1 MLRTTQ
7 ASVVKLADQNPKQ
20 TETHSSTF
28 PQDSDS
34 DSESEIELRS
44 THTSPETTTSDESDG
59 TVVDS
64 PVYSP
69 TSPTPTQSLPGEG
82 EIDSKKGHSQPSVGT
97 LPLTEKDP
105 PEKPEDRDPPPS
117 SSVEGLDTET
127 YDKDES
133 ITPSSPGSSD
143 KTEETPTSPIGTRTS
158 TEYSPRDTSLKDPFS
173 SFWSGNLGDVSD
185 QSGRRHRWLIRKP
198 KKRHSLELEV
208 SSEKDPRPYKYMLE
222 GDRPLLPRQRFYS
235 SHLDAKDVTFQ
246 QATFTLRYIVQQ
258 RLQEKQLEELEKEK
272 RESKKRGQ
280 LKLQHD
286 IINRPRRL
294 IPVEP
299 ILSLFETL
307 ENPLIPRDP
316 RPHKDSTSSE
326 SSIDTGPDSD
336 MATGATKDLIEALTK
351 TLKNIN
357 QSPTIPLPIFKGKKG
372 EDPEDHILKVED
384 YFGLHQ
390 IDDQQDKIKRF
401 KDTLFETARKWAQTL
416 NYTDEVVKFDYDPAI
431 KDDKKA
437 SMKYLF
443 LRRFAKEGRTL
454 EAAYSAWGS
463 LTFDPNKDDIEQFIQ
478 KVEELAKK
486 LGYNEDAQVMAVK
499 SVLPRDVYGI
509 CMTYKTLKEL
519 KTFLIDLF
527 ANPRMREAVPG
538 TASVSGEPGVFSI
551 GQHVENKVVN
561 PTMADVSKIH
571 QDMDAL
577 QVRFNKI
584 SSADFRGKANKPWK
598 PEVTPPKRRGGFN
611 RGRGGKQYDN
621 AYRNDRFKNENDG
634 QCRDTSQRDNA
645 GNFRNRGQ
653 GRGRFKSN
661 FRGKGRGR
669 GGFDKSPNVRRPRVA
684 SKTVDK
690 DKMRCHYCNE
700 FGHFIR
706 ECSKKTRDEKKTGQ
720 FSGMSMDYYGDDLY
734 TGEDYDDEVF
744 ATLNS

>member
-1 MLRTTQ
+1 M
-7 ASVVKLADQNPKQ
+7 
-20 TETHSSTF
+20 
-28 PQDSDS
+28 
-34 DSESEIELRS
+34 I
-44 THTSPETTTSDESDG
+44 
-59 TVVDS
+59 
-64 PVYSP
+64 
-69 TSPTPTQSLPGEG
+69 GEG
-82 EIDSKKGHSQPSVGT
+82 DLDPFEGQSQPLVGT

-105 PEKPEDRDPPPS
+105 PEKPEDKDPPPS

-143 KTEETPTSPIGTRTS
+143 KTEETPTSPIRTRIS
-158 TEYSPRDTSLKDPFS
+158 TEYSPRDTSLRDPFS
-173 SFWSGNLGDVSD
+173 CFWSGKLGDVSD

-198 KKRHSLELEV
+198 KRRHSVELELLD
-208 SSEKDPRPYKYMLE
+208 EKDPRPYKCVLE
-222 GDRPLLPRQRFYS
+222 GDRPLFPRQRFYS
-235 SHLDAKDVTFQ
+235 SHPDARDITFQ

-258 RLQEKQLEELEKEK
+258 RLQEKQQEETEKEK
-272 RESKKRGQ
+272 RESEKRRQ
-280 LKLQHD
+280 IEVLHD

-299 ILSLFETL
+299 ILSPFEL
-307 ENPLIPRDP
+307 GGRKVPGEDPLIPQLPFENSKSKSKTLESPLIPKTP
-316 RPHKDSTSSE
+316 RPHRDSTSSE
-326 SSIDTGPDSD
+326 CSVDNEPDLD
-336 MATGATKDLIEALTK
+336 MAATGATKDLIDALTK

-357 QSPTIPLPIFKGKKG
+357 QSPTIPLPVFKGKKG

-416 NYTDEVVKFDYDPAI
+416 DYTGEVVKFGYDPANE
-431 KDDKKA
+431 DDKKA

-463 LTFDPNKDDIEQFIQ
+463 LKFDPNKDDIEQFIQ

-499 SVLPRDVYGI
+499 SILPRDVYGI
-509 CMTYKTLKEL
+509 CMTHKTLKEL

-527 ANPRMREAVPG
+527 ANPKMREAVPG
-538 TASVSGEPGVFSI
+538 IASVSGEPGVFSI

-561 PTMADVSKIH
+561 RTIADVSKIC
-571 QDMDAL
+571 QDMNAL

-584 SSADFRGKANKPWK
+584 SSADFKNKTSKPWK
-598 PEVTPPKRRGGFN
+598 PEVTPPKRKGGFN
-611 RGRGGKQYDN
+611 RGRGGRQYEN

-634 QCRDTSQRDNA
+634 QNRDINQRDNT

-653 GRGRFKSN
+653 GIGRFKVILEV
-661 FRGKGRGR
+661 K
-669 GGFDKSPNVRRPRVA
+669 VEA
-684 SKTVDK
+684 EVDLTK
-690 DKMRCHYCNE
+690 VPM
-700 FGHFIR
+700 
-706 ECSKKTRDEKKTGQ
+706 
-720 FSGMSMDYYGDDLY
+720 
-734 TGEDYDDEVF
+734 
-744 ATLNS
+744 

>member
-1 MLRTTQ
+1 MMYQIR
-7 ASVVKLADQNPKQ
+7 V
-20 TETHSSTF
+20 E
-28 PQDSDS
+28 
-34 DSESEIELRS
+34 
-44 THTSPETTTSDESDG
+44 
-59 TVVDS
+59 
-64 PVYSP
+64 
-69 TSPTPTQSLPGEG
+69 
-82 EIDSKKGHSQPSVGT
+82 
-97 LPLTEKDP
+97 
-105 PEKPEDRDPPPS
+105 EDR
-117 SSVEGLDTET
+117 
-127 YDKDES
+127 
-133 ITPSSPGSSD
+133 
-143 KTEETPTSPIGTRTS
+143 
-158 TEYSPRDTSLKDPFS
+158 
-173 SFWSGNLGDVSD
+173 W
-185 QSGRRHRWLIRKP
+185 QIRKP
-198 KKRHSLELEV
+198 KRRHSVELDLLD
-208 SSEKDPRPYKYMLE
+208 EKDPRPYKYVLK
-222 GDRPLLPRQRFYS
+222 GDRPLFPRQRFYS
-235 SHLDAKDVTFQ
+235 SHLDVRDITFQ
-246 QATFTLRYIVQQ
+246 QADFTLRYIVQQ
-258 RLQEKQLEELEKEK
+258 RLKEKQQEELERERRESEK
-272 RESKKRGQ
+272 RRQVEAP
-280 LKLQHD
+280 HD
-286 IINRPRRL
+286 IINRPIRL
-294 IPVEP
+294 ISVEP
-299 ILSLFETL
+299 ILSPFEIEGRKVPGEDPLIPQLPFEKPKSKSKTL
-307 ENPLIPRDP
+307 ENPLIPKTPRLHRDL
-316 RPHKDSTSSE
+316 TSSE
-326 SSIDTGPDSD
+326 SSIDIEPDSD
-336 MATGATKDLIEALTK
+336 MATTGATKDLIDALTK

-357 QSPTIPLPIFKGKKG
+357 QSPTIPLPVFKGKKG

-401 KDTLFETARKWAQTL
+401 KDTLFETARKWVQTL
-416 NYTDEVVKFDYDPAI
+416 DYTGEVVKYDYDPTNE
-431 KDDKKA
+431 DDKKA

-463 LTFDPNKDDIEQFIQ
+463 LTFDPNKDDIEQFIL

-486 LGYNEDAQVMAVK
+486 LGYNKDAQVMAVK
-499 SVLPRDVYGI
+499 NILSRDVYGI

-519 KTFLIDLF
+519 KTFLIDLC
-527 ANPRMREAVPG
+527 ANPKMRQAVPG

-561 PTMADVSKIH
+561 PTIADVSKIC
-571 QDMDAL
+571 QDINAL
-577 QVRFNKI
+577 QVRFSKI
-584 SSADFRGKANKPWK
+584 SSADFRNKTSKPWK

-611 RGRGGKQYDN
+611 RGRGGRQYEN
-621 AYRNDRFKNENDG
+621 AYRNDRFNNENDG
-634 QCRDTSQRDNA
+634 QNRDVNQRDNT

-706 ECSKKTRDEKKTGQ
+706 EFSKKTRDVKKEGQ

>member
-1 MLRTTQ
+1 M
-7 ASVVKLADQNPKQ
+7 
-20 TETHSSTF
+20 
-28 PQDSDS
+28 
-34 DSESEIELRS
+34 
-44 THTSPETTTSDESDG
+44 
-59 TVVDS
+59 
-64 PVYSP
+64 
-69 TSPTPTQSLPGEG
+69 
-82 EIDSKKGHSQPSVGT
+82 
-97 LPLTEKDP
+97 
-105 PEKPEDRDPPPS
+105 
-117 SSVEGLDTET
+117 
-127 YDKDES
+127 
-133 ITPSSPGSSD
+133 
-143 KTEETPTSPIGTRTS
+143 
-158 TEYSPRDTSLKDPFS
+158 
-173 SFWSGNLGDVSD
+173 GDVSN
-185 QSGRRHRWLIRKP
+185 QSGRRHRWLISKP
-198 KKRHSLELEV
+198 KRRHSLELEV
-208 SSEKDPRPYKYMLE
+208 SSDKDPRSYQYESKR
-222 GDRPLLPRQRFYS
+222 DRPLFHRQIFYS
-235 SHLDAKDVTFQ
+235 SHLDAKDITFQ

-272 RESKKRGQ
+272 RESEKRRQ
-280 LKLQHD
+280 LEVQHD
-286 IINRPRRL
+286 IVNRPRRL

-299 ILSLFETL
+299 ILSPFEIEGEKVPEEDPFIPQLPFENPETKSRTL
-307 ENPLIPRDP
+307 ENPLVPKNP
-316 RPHKDSTSSE
+316 RPHEDSTSSE
-326 SSIDTGPDSD
+326 SSVDTGPDSD
-336 MATGATKDLIEALTK
+336 MEATGATKDLIEALTK

-357 QSPTIPLPIFKGKKG
+357 QSPTIPLPVFKGKKG

-416 NYTDEVVKFDYDPAI
+416 NYTEEVVKFDYDPAI
-431 KDDKKA
+431 EDDKKA

-463 LTFDPNKDDIEQFIQ
+463 LTFDPNRDDIEQFIQ

-527 ANPRMREAVPG
+527 ANPKMREAVPG

-561 PTMADVSKIH
+561 PTIADVSKIR

-584 SSADFRGKANKPWK
+584 SSADFRSKTSKPWK
-598 PEVTPPKRRGGFN
+598 LEVTPPKRRGGFN
-611 RGRGGKQYDN
+611 RGRGHKQYEN

-634 QCRDTSQRDNA
+634 QSRDTSQRDNS

-684 SKTVDK
+684 SKPVDK

>member
-1 MLRTTQ
+1 M
-7 ASVVKLADQNPKQ
+7 
-20 TETHSSTF
+20 
-28 PQDSDS
+28 
-34 DSESEIELRS
+34 
-44 THTSPETTTSDESDG
+44 
-59 TVVDS
+59 VD
-64 PVYSP
+64 SP
-69 TSPTPTQSLPGEG
+69 TSPTPTQSLSGEG
-82 EIDSKKGHSQPSVGT
+82 DLDSKKGHSQPSVGT

-117 SSVEGLDTET
+117 SSVEGLDTEAH
-127 YDKDES
+127 DQDES

-143 KTEETPTSPIGTRTS
+143 KTEETPTFPIGTRIS

-208 SSEKDPRPYKYMLE
+208 SSEKDPRPYKYVLE

-235 SHLDAKDVTFQ
+235 SHLDAKDITYQ
-246 QATFTLRYIVQQ
+246 QATFTLRYIVQH
-258 RLQEKQLEELEKEK
+258 RLQEKQLEESEKKK
-272 RESKKRGQ
+272 RESEKRRQ
-280 LKLQHD
+280 LELQHD
-286 IINRPRRL
+286 VINRPRRL

-299 ILSLFETL
+299 ILSPFETL
-307 ENPLIPRDP
+307 ENPLIPKDP

-336 MATGATKDLIEALTK
+336 MAATGATKDLIEALTK

-357 QSPTIPLPIFKGKKG
+357 QSPTIPLPVFKGKKG

-416 NYTDEVVKFDYDPAI
+416 NYTEEVVKFDYDPAI
-431 KDDKKA
+431 EDDKKA

-527 ANPRMREAVPG
+527 ANPKMREAVPG

-561 PTMADVSKIH
+561 PTMADVSKIR

-584 SSADFRGKANKPWK
+584 SSADFRSKTSKPWK
-598 PEVTPPKRRGGFN
+598 PEVTPLKRRGGFN

-621 AYRNDRFKNENDG
+621 AYRSDRFKNENDG
-634 QCRDTSQRDNA
+634 QSRDTSQRDNA

>member
-1 MLRTTQ
+1 M
-7 ASVVKLADQNPKQ
+7 
-20 TETHSSTF
+20 
-28 PQDSDS
+28 
-34 DSESEIELRS
+34 I
-44 THTSPETTTSDESDG
+44 
-59 TVVDS
+59 
-64 PVYSP
+64 
-69 TSPTPTQSLPGEG
+69 GEG
-82 EIDSKKGHSQPSVGT
+82 DLDPSEGQSQPLVGT

-105 PEKPEDRDPPPS
+105 PEKPEDKDPPPS
-117 SSVEGLDTET
+117 SSVEGLDAEAH
-127 YDKDES
+127 DKGGS

-143 KTEETPTSPIGTRTS
+143 KTEETPTSPIRTRIS
-158 TEYSPRDTSLKDPFS
+158 TEYSPRDTSLRDPFS
-173 SFWSGNLGDVSD
+173 SFWSGKLGDVSD

-198 KKRHSLELEV
+198 KRRHSVELELLD
-208 SSEKDPRPYKYMLE
+208 EKDPRPYKYVLE
-222 GDRPLLPRQRFYS
+222 GDRPLFRRQRFYS
-235 SHLDAKDVTFQ
+235 SHLDARDITFQ
-246 QATFTLRYIVQQ
+246 QANFTLRYIVQQ
-258 RLQEKQLEELEKEK
+258 RLQEKQQEETEKEK
-272 RESKKRGQ
+272 RESEKRRQ
-280 LKLQHD
+280 IEVPLD

-299 ILSLFETL
+299 ILSPFELEGRKVPGEDPLIPQLPFEKSKSKSKTL
-307 ENPLIPRDP
+307 ENPLIPKTPRPLRDP
-316 RPHKDSTSSE
+316 TSSE
-326 SSIDTGPDSD
+326 SSVDNEPDLD
-336 MATGATKDLIEALTK
+336 MAATGATKDLTDALTK

-416 NYTDEVVKFDYDPAI
+416 DYTGEVVKFDYDPANE
-431 KDDKKA
+431 DDKKA

-486 LGYNEDAQVMAVK
+486 LAYNEDAQVMAVK

-509 CMTYKTLKEL
+509 CMTHKTLKEL

-527 ANPRMREAVPG
+527 ANPKMREVVPG

-561 PTMADVSKIH
+561 PTIADVSKIH
-571 QDMDAL
+571 QDMNAL

-584 SSADFRGKANKPWK
+584 SSADFKNKTSKPWK

-611 RGRGGKQYDN
+611 RGRGGRQYEN
-621 AYRNDRFKNENDG
+621 AYRNDRFKSENDV
-634 QCRDTSQRDNA
+634 QNRDINQRNNT

-706 ECSKKTRDEKKTGQ
+706 ECSKKTRDEKKAGQ

-734 TGEDYDDEVF
+734 TEEDYDDEVF

>member
-1 MLRTTQ
+1 M
-7 ASVVKLADQNPKQ
+7 V
-20 TETHSSTF
+20 E
-28 PQDSDS
+28 
-34 DSESEIELRS
+34 
-44 THTSPETTTSDESDG
+44 
-59 TVVDS
+59 
-64 PVYSP
+64 SP
-69 TSPTPTQSLPGEG
+69 TSSTPTQSLSGEG
-82 EIDSKKGHSQPSVGT
+82 DLDSAKGHCQPSVGT

-105 PEKPEDRDPPPS
+105 PEKPKDKDPPPS
-117 SSVEGLDTET
+117 SSAEGLDTEAH
-127 YDKDES
+127 DKDES

-143 KTEETPTSPIGTRTS
+143 KTGETPTSPIGPRIS
-158 TEYSPRDTSLKDPFS
+158 TEYSPRDTSLRDPFS
-173 SFWSGNLGDVSD
+173 SFWSGKLGDVLD
-185 QSGRRHRWLIRKP
+185 QSGRRHRWMIRKP
-198 KKRHSLELEV
+198 KRRHSVELELLD
-208 SSEKDPRPYKYMLE
+208 EKDPRPYKYVLE

-235 SHLDAKDVTFQ
+235 SHLDAGDITFQ
-246 QATFTLRYIVQQ
+246 QATYTLRYIVQQ
-258 RLQEKQLEELEKEK
+258 RLQEKQQEETEKEK
-272 RESKKRGQ
+272 RESKKRRQ
-280 LKLQHD
+280 IEVLHD

-299 ILSLFETL
+299 ILSPFELEGRKVPGEDPLIPQLPFEKSKAKSKTL
-307 ENPLIPRDP
+307 ENPLIPKNP

-326 SSIDTGPDSD
+326 SSVDTGPDSD
-336 MATGATKDLIEALTK
+336 MAATGATKDLIDALTK
-351 TLKNIN
+351 TLQNIN
-357 QSPTIPLPIFKGKKG
+357 QSPTIPLPVFKGKKG

-384 YFGLHQ
+384 YFGLDQ
-390 IDDQQDKIKRF
+390 IEDQRDKIKRF
-401 KDTLFETARKWAQTL
+401 KDTLFKTARKWAQTL
-416 NYTDEVVKFDYDPAI
+416 DYTREVVKFDYDPAI
-431 KDDKKA
+431 EDDKKA

-463 LTFDPNKDDIEQFIQ
+463 LTFDPNKDDIEQFIL

-509 CMTYKTLKEL
+509 CMTHKTLKEL

-527 ANPRMREAVPG
+527 VNPKMREAVPG

-561 PTMADVSKIH
+561 PTIADVSKIC
-571 QDMDAL
+571 QDMNAL

-584 SSADFRGKANKPWK
+584 SSADFRSKTSKPWK

-611 RGRGGKQYDN
+611 RGRGGRQYEN
-621 AYRNDRFKNENDG
+621 AYRNDRFKNENNG
-634 QCRDTSQRDNA
+634 QNRDINQRDNT

-706 ECSKKTRDEKKTGQ
+706 ECSKKTRDEKKAGQ